1 MYLKISIS
9 DVKLSNYEAIYSVN
23 LPDNEKIINIEVIDK
38 DRLLILI
45 DANDGIRASIYDI
58 GKNQIIYT
66 IVK

>member
-23 LPDNEKIINIEVIDK
+23 LLDNEKIINIEVIDK

-45 DANDGIRASIYDI
+45 DSNDGIRASIYDI
-58 GKNQIIYT
+58 SKNQIIYT